1 MINRDE
7 EPQEICMKTKP
18 KTKQIVIY
26 ANLTRSL
33 SPSLSSYGQRGAGG
47 GGGGGYEAP
56 ACVQNAMMTKDKKPF
71 TYTPGGIDLSQIR
84 SERMAKRLAR
94 NAQAEGA
101 ATGAAQ
107 QNRPSPQSPGSGSP
121 GSVASSMGAAAMGMP
136 FQVLP
141 PPPPPPQPQAQAQGK
156 NGPNVAAPPP
166 PPPQST
172 LAPPAGRGSA
182 PGSPATARKSPT
194 PQRFEPPPLGFR
206 PEIKI
211 PPNPMAA
218 LRKVPPPVEKNGF
231 WKDEYCKERSK
242 SPLPE
247 AAAAPA
253 PAAAPAAAQASAQN
267 GNNNYNNS
275 NSQDAV
281 DGELRERDGEREGD
295 REGERTLLRIMHHPF
310 AGFGLLWFWV
320 L

>member
-1 MINRDE
+1 MINRDD

-26 ANLTRSL
+26 ANESLQQKISPVLFLSL
-33 SPSLSSYGQRGAGG
+33 SLSLSSYGQRGAG

-107 QNRPSPQSPGSGSP
+107 QNRPSPQSPGAGGSP

-141 PPPPPPQPQAQAQGK
+141 PPPPPQPLAQAQGK

-231 WKDEYCKERSK
+231 WKDEYVKERSK

-247 AAAAPA
+247 AASAPA
-253 PAAAPAAAQASAQN
+253 PAPASAQN
-267 GNNNYNNS
+267 GSYNNN

-281 DGELRERDGEREGD
+281 DGELRERGRER
-295 REGERTLLRIMHHPF
+295 ERTLLRIMHHPF
-310 AGFGLLWFWV
+310 AGFGLFWFWV

>member
-1 MINRDE
+1 MLIFR
-7 EPQEICMKTKP
+7 I
-18 KTKQIVIY
+18 IY
-26 ANLTRSL
+26 TFR
-33 SPSLSSYGQRGAGG
+33 YGQRGGG
-47 GGGGGYEAP
+47 GNGGFEAP

-94 NAQAEGA
+94 NAQSEG

-107 QNRPSPQSPGSGSP
+107 QNRPAQPTSPGGA
-121 GSVASSMGAAAMGMP
+121 ASSMGAAAMGMP

-141 PPPPPPQPQAQAQGK
+141 PPPPPQPQQGK
-156 NGPNVAAPPP
+156 NGTQSGAVAPPP
-166 PPPQST
+166 PPPQQPST
-172 LAPPAGRGSA
+172 LAPPGAGRLSA

-218 LRKVPPPVEKNGF
+218 LRKVPPPVEKNTF
-231 WKDEYCKERSK
+231 WKDEYVKDRSK

-247 AAAAPA
+247 VAAAAS
-253 PAAAPAAAQASAQN
+253 AS
-267 GNNNYNNS
+267 
-275 NSQDAV
+275 DAV
-281 DGELRERDGEREGD
+281 DGEQS
-295 REGERTLLRIMHHPF
+295 
-310 AGFGLLWFWV
+310 
-320 L
+320 

>member
-1 MINRDE
+1 MIYILSKYWLNKILFFFGWIIKWFT
-7 EPQEICMKTKP
+7 EIWTLFSC
-18 KTKQIVIY
+18 
-26 ANLTRSL
+26 R
-33 SPSLSSYGQRGAGG
+33 YGQRGGG
-47 GGGGGYEAP
+47 GSGNGGYEAP

-94 NAQAEGA
+94 NAQSEG

-107 QNRPSPQSPGSGSP
+107 QNRPAQPQSPGGP
-121 GSVASSMGAAAMGMP
+121 GGAASSIGAAAMGMP

-141 PPPPPPQPQAQAQGK
+141 PPPPPPQPQSGK
-156 NGPNVAAPPP
+156 NGTQGASAAPPP
-166 PPPQST
+166 PPPQQPST
-172 LAPPAGRGSA
+172 LAPPTGRLSA

-218 LRKVPPPVEKNGF
+218 LRKVAPPVEKNTF
-231 WKDEYCKERSK
+231 WKDEYIKDRSK

-247 AAAAPA
+247 VA
-253 PAAAPAAAQASAQN
+253 PAAN
-267 GNNNYNNS
+267 GGYS
-275 NSQDAV
+275 STTSDAV
-281 DGELRERDGEREGD
+281 DGEQS
-295 REGERTLLRIMHHPF
+295 P
-310 AGFGLLWFWV
+310 
-320 L
+320 

>member
-1 MINRDE
+1 MLIWVYN
-7 EPQEICMKTKP
+7 TKSHP
-18 KTKQIVIY
+18 FSFP
-26 ANLTRSL
+26 L
-33 SPSLSSYGQRGAGG
+33 SLSSYGQRGAG

-107 QNRPSPQSPGSGSP
+107 QNRPSPQSPGAAAGSP

-141 PPPPPPQPQAQAQGK
+141 PPPPPQPLAQAQGK

-231 WKDEYCKERSK
+231 WKDEYVKERSK

-247 AAAAPA
+247 AASAPA
-253 PAAAPAAAQASAQN
+253 PAAAPAPAPAQN
-267 GNNNYNNS
+267 GNYNNNNS
-275 NSQDAV
+275 SQDAV
-281 DGELRERDGEREGD
+281 DGELRER
-295 REGERTLLRIMHHPF
+295 EGESANLLSSGLCIIHSLALVYF
-310 AGFGLLWFWV
+310 GFGCSKQLGGPGHTW
-320 L
+320 